1 MATAVAERRPRS
13 PCYWHFTLRGIKV
26 EHGGRE
32 RGNRFQPDLFLVVES
47 ERTRARGRSLFYQK
61 KKEKGSFSQASFCS
75 QPGGAS
81 AELNRLR
88 AFHSPSL
95 LPAIALKLFD
105 IFPNDGQTVC
115 VVCLSGC
122 RVDCRVDTTIC
133 KKGHTRAHAPRCK
146 LGRFTSRSQAQCGSL
161 FFAIFI
167 SGARSATGDQ
177 GITLRAPM

>member
-1 MATAVAERRPRS
+1 M
-13 PCYWHFTLRGIKV
+13 

-61 KKEKGSFSQASFCS
+61 KKEKGSFSQGSFCS
-75 QPGGAS
+75 QPRRGRGREES
-81 AELNRLR
+81 PPGFPLSLP
-88 AFHSPSL
+88 PSL

-146 LGRFTSRSQAQCGSL
+146 LGRFKSRSQAQCGSL
-161 FFAIFI
+161 FLQFL
-167 SGARSATGDQ
+167 SAVRVALPVIKGSPL
-177 GITLRAPM
+177 GPPCKVW

>member
-1 MATAVAERRPRS
+1 MNGHLRWRS
-13 PCYWHFTLRGIKV
+13 GDRDHRVIGTLLC
-26 EHGGRE
+26 GGLKWSTE
-32 RGNRFQPDLFLVVES
+32 GGSEETDSSPICFVES

-61 KKEKGSFSQASFCS
+61 KKEKGPFSQGSFCS
-75 QPGGAS
+75 QPRRGRGREES
-81 AELNRLR
+81 PPGFPLSLP
-88 AFHSPSL
+88 PSL

-146 LGRFTSRSQAQCGSL
+146 LGRFKSRSQAQCGSL
-161 FFAIFI
+161 F
-167 SGARSATGDQ
+167 
-177 GITLRAPM
+177 LRYR